1 MEPTE
6 CKYARAAVA
15 SARAGLEHIR
25 KERPH
30 SYLALFM
37 VLGLIA
43 NTRHIWH
50 ALTLRDRA
58 DHQKVIDAWAKSP
71 PEWTK
76 RLQALLNPARDLLL
90 KEWLS
95 FPLVV
100 TGNGRYE
107 ISMYIPAGPKQE
119 AAMTDAELRDRED
132 AIRIAQ
138 GMGEETA
145 RFSNLMRIDVL
156 VECSRT
162 LDLWESEL
170 TELER
175 QISETT

>member
-1 MEPTE
+1 MDAPQ
-6 CKYARAAVA
+6 CKYARAAIS

-25 KERPH
+25 KEQPR

-50 ALTLRDRA
+50 VLTIRDRA
-58 DHQKVIDAWAKSP
+58 DHPKIIEAWTQAP

-107 ISMYIPAGPKQE
+107 IPMYIPAGPKQE
-119 AAMTDAELRDRED
+119 AAMTEAERRDRED
-132 AIRIAQ
+132 AILFAQ
-138 GMGEETA
+138 GMGEDIES
-145 RFSNLMRIDVL
+145 FSKLVRIDVL

-162 LDLWESEL
+162 LDLWEAEL
-170 TELER
+170 SELER
-175 QISETT
+175 QIAETT

>member
-1 MEPTE
+1 MDVPE
-6 CKYARAAVA
+6 CRYARAAVA
-15 SARAGLEHIR
+15 SARAGLEHICR
-25 KERPH
+25 EQPH

-43 NTRHIWH
+43 NTRHVWH
-50 ALTLRDRA
+50 ALTIRDRA
-58 DHQKVIDAWAKSP
+58 DHPKAIDAWFQTP

-76 RLQALLNPARDLLL
+76 RLQAMLNPARDLLL

-107 ISMYIPAGPKQE
+107 ISMYIPTGPKQE
-119 AAMTDAELRDRED
+119 AVMTDAERQDRDD
-132 AIRIAQ
+132 AIRITR
-138 GMGEETA
+138 GMGDEIE
-145 RFSNLMRIDVL
+145 NLSKFVRIDVL

-162 LDLWESEL
+162 LDLWDIEL
-170 TELER
+170 GKLER
-175 QISETT
+175 LISETK